1 MTADE
6 QAYAELCVGC
16 IQEKWCHEDDT
27 KLCDAYLM
35 RVEEL
40 EGNNGTD

>member
-1 MTADE
+1 MTEDE

-16 IQEKWCHEDDT
+16 LLESICHEDDT
-27 KLCDAYLM
+27 KLCDRYLK

-40 EGNNGTD
+40 EGEG

>member
-6 QAYAELCVGC
+6 TAYAALCVGC
-16 IQEKWCHEDDT
+16 ENEKACHEDDT
-27 KLCDAYLM
+27 KLCDRYLK

-40 EGNNGTD
+40 EGEG

>member
-6 QAYAELCVGC
+6 QAYAELCV
-16 IQEKWCHEDDT
+16 WCWNETICRRDDT
-27 KLCDAYLM
+27 KLCDRYLM

-40 EGNNGTD
+40 EGEGWD

>member
-16 IQEKWCHEDDT
+16 WQENICHEDDT

-40 EGNNGTD
+40 EGEE